1 MTPDPIRRRR
11 RHSAE
16 FKSQLVTACRQS
28 GVSVSGTALAHGV
41 NANLLRRWMQQAQAG
56 AHPRALVP
64 VRVEVPRSSGTE
76 ETIAL
81 TVRRTGLQV
90 DLRWP
95 LSDAE
100 GCVRLL
106 GLLLT

>member
-1 MTPDPIRRRR
+1 M
-11 RHSAE
+11 
-16 FKSQLVTACRQS
+16 ACQQP

-41 NANLLRRWMQQAQAG
+41 NANLLRRWMQQAQDG
-56 AHPRALVP
+56 PHPRSLVP
-64 VRVEVPRSSGTE
+64 VRVEVPRSSGTGDA
-76 ETIAL
+76 IAL
-81 TVRRTGLQV
+81 TVRRAGLQV